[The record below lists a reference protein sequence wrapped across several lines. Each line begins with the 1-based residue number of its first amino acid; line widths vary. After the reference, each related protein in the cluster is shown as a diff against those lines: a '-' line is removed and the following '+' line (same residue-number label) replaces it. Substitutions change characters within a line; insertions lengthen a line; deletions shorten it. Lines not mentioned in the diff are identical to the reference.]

1 MLAVSARKRSDE
13 KDCINGINICPART
27 MKLAESA
34 LLINSIDNLLQKCPH
49 ESADET
55 DQDQTNYPTD
65 GPSNFLDDFCNTD
78 ANRNIP
84 TSILTFLVEED
95 GVQEKKEK
103 KSYCSSSKTNAR
115 QITI

>member
-1 MLAVSARKRSDE
+1 MLPIHGNIEADLLAVSARSRSDE
-13 KDCINGINICPART
+13 KDCINDIRLVRAMI
-27 MKLAESA
+27 LAESA

-65 GPSNFLDDFCNTD
+65 GPSNFLDDFCNAD

-84 TSILTFLVEED
+84 TNIP
-95 GVQEKKEK
+95 
-103 KSYCSSSKTNAR
+103 
-115 QITI
+115 